1 MTISSSLNAGVAGLA
16 ANSSRLAAISDNI
29 ANASTAGYKRV
40 VTSFESMVISQS
52 GGSYAAGGV
61 SVSNTRMIDQR
72 SSLISTSSATDLAV
86 DGRGF
91 IPVASLSEVKAGEDP
106 TMLLTTSGSFK
117 TNEEG
122 YLTTSSGLVLLGWEA
137 NADETFPTVAR
148 DTDDPLVP
156 IKFDTA
162 QLSAAPTTYVSLGV
176 NLPAESAVTG
186 AAGDTEENTIQY
198 FDNLGG
204 QQDLDITYTPTGL
217 ADNEWTMEITD
228 GATGTVVGLYTLTFD
243 DSQTGKGT
251 LSSVVTTTGGAYD
264 ATSGSI
270 IVSADSGPI
279 EIEIGVMTQLS
290 SAFSAATIEKDGYE
304 AASFSG
310 VKVDEGGY
318 VHALYENGSSRIVY
332 QIPLADMP
340 NPNGMTSLDSQT
352 FMPSSASGAFYLWDA
367 GTGPTGNVASN
378 SLEESTTDVAT
389 ELTAMIQTQR
399 AYSSNAKVIQTVDE
413 MLQETTNIKR

>member
-52 GGSYAAGGV
+52 GGTYAAGGV

-72 SSLISTSSATDLAV
+72 SSLISTNNSTDLAV

-91 IPVASLSEVKAGEDP
+91 IPVASLAQVERGEAP
-106 TMLLTTSGSFK
+106 TMLLTTSGSFR

-122 YLTTSSGLVLLGWEA
+122 YLTTSSGLVLLGWAA
-137 NADETFPTVAR
+137 NSDESFPTVAR

-156 IKFDTA
+156 VKFDTS

-176 NLPAESAVTG
+176 NLPADSAVTG
-186 AAGDTEENTIQY
+186 AAGAAEENTIQY

-204 QQDLDITYTPTGL
+204 QQDLDIVYTPTGL
-217 ADNEWTMEITD
+217 NDNEWTMTITD
-228 GATGTVVGLYTLTFD
+228 GATGTVVGDYTLTFD

-251 LSSVVTTTGGAYD
+251 LSSVATTTGGAYD

-270 IVSADSGPI
+270 IVTADSGPI

-290 SAFSAATIEKDGYE
+290 SGFSAATIEKNGYE
-304 AASFSG
+304 AASFAG
-310 VKVDEGGY
+310 VEVDEGGY

-340 NPNGMTSLDSQT
+340 NPNGMKSLDSQT
-352 FMPSSASGAFYLWDA
+352 FMPSTASGAFYLWDA
-367 GTGPTGNVASN
+367 GTGPTGSVAGYRQ
-378 SLEESTTDVAT
+378 EESTTDVAT

>member
-52 GGSYAAGGV
+52 GGTYAAGGV

-72 SSLISTSSATDLAV
+72 SSLISTNNSTDLAV

-91 IPVASLSEVKAGEDP
+91 IPVANLAQVEAGEAP
-106 TMLLTTSGSFK
+106 TMLLTTSGSFR

-122 YLTTSSGLVLLGWEA
+122 YLTTSSGLVLLGWAA

-156 IKFDTA
+156 VKFDTS

-186 AAGDTEENTIQY
+186 AAGSSEENTIQY

-204 QQDLDITYTPTGL
+204 QQDLDIVYTPTGL
-217 ADNEWTMEITD
+217 NDNEWTMTITD
-228 GATGTVVGLYTLTFD
+228 GATGTVVGDYTLTFD

-251 LSSVVTTTGGAYD
+251 LASVATTTGGAYD
-264 ATSGSI
+264 ATTGSI
-270 IVSADSGPI
+270 IVTADSGPI

-290 SAFSAATIEKDGYE
+290 SGFSAATIEKDGYE
-304 AASFSG
+304 AASFAG
-310 VKVDEGGY
+310 VEVDEGGY

-340 NPNGMTSLDSQT
+340 NPNGMKSLDSQT
-352 FMPSSASGAFYLWDA
+352 FMPSTASGAFYLWDA
-367 GTGPTGNVASN
+367 GTGPTGNVAGYRQ
-378 SLEESTTDVAT
+378 EESTTDVAT

>member
-52 GGSYAAGGV
+52 GGTYAAGGV

-72 SSLISTSSATDLAV
+72 SSLISTNNATDLAV

-91 IPVASLSEVKAGEDP
+91 IPVASLAEVEAGSQP
-106 TMLLTTSGSFK
+106 TMLLTTSGSFR

-156 IKFDTA
+156 VKFDTS

-176 NLPAESAVTG
+176 NLPADSALTG
-186 AAGDTEENTIQY
+186 AAGDPEENSIQY

-204 QQDLDITYTPTGL
+204 QQDLSIVYTPTGL
-217 ADNEWTMEITD
+217 NDNEWTMTITD
-228 GATGTVVGLYTLTFD
+228 GATGTVVGDYTLTFD

-251 LSSVVTTTGGAYD
+251 LSTVGTTIGGAYD
-264 ATSGSI
+264 ASTGTI
-270 IVSADSGPI
+270 IVTADSGPI

-290 SAFSAATIEKDGYE
+290 SAFTAATIEKDGYE
-304 AASFSG
+304 AASFAG
-310 VKVDEGGY
+310 VEVDEGGY

-340 NPNGMTSLDSQT
+340 NPNGMKSLDSQT
-352 FMPSSASGAFYLWDA
+352 FMPSTASGAYYLWDA
-367 GTGPTGNVASN
+367 GTGPTGSVAGYRQ
-378 SLEESTTDVAT
+378 EESTTDVAT

>member
-1 MTISSSLNAGVAGLA
+1 M
-16 ANSSRLAAISDNI
+16 
-29 ANASTAGYKRV
+29 
-40 VTSFESMVISQS
+40 
-52 GGSYAAGGV
+52 
-61 SVSNTRMIDQR
+61 
-72 SSLISTSSATDLAV
+72 
-86 DGRGF
+86 
-91 IPVASLSEVKAGEDP
+91 
-106 TMLLTTSGSFK
+106 LTTSGSFR

-156 IKFDTA
+156 IKFDTS

-176 NLPAESAVTG
+176 NLPSDSAVTG
-186 AAGDTEENTIQY
+186 AAGSAEENTIQY

-204 QQDLDITYTPTGL
+204 QQDLDIVYTPTGL

-228 GATGTVVGLYTLTFD
+228 GATGTVVGEYTLTFD

-251 LSSVVTTTGGAYD
+251 LASVATTTGGAYD
-264 ATSGSI
+264 SSTGTI

-290 SAFSAATIEKDGYE
+290 SAFTAATIEKDGYE
-304 AASFSG
+304 AASFAG
-310 VKVDEGGY
+310 VEVDEGGY

-340 NPNGMTSLDSQT
+340 NPNGMKSLDSQT
-352 FMPSSASGAFYLWDA
+352 FMPSTASGAYYLWDA
-367 GTGPTGNVASN
+367 GTGPTGSVAGYRQ
-378 SLEESTTDVAT
+378 EESTTDVAT

-399 AYSSNAKVIQTVDE
+399 AYSTNAKVIQTVDE

>member
-52 GGSYAAGGV
+52 GGTYAAGGV

-72 SSLISTSSATDLAV
+72 SSLISTNNSTDLAV

-91 IPVASLSEVKAGEDP
+91 IPVASLAEVEAGEAP
-106 TMLLTTSGSFK
+106 TMLLTTSGSFR

-122 YLTTSSGLVLLGWEA
+122 YLTTSSGLVLLGWAA
-137 NADETFPTVAR
+137 NSDESFPTVAR

-156 IKFDTA
+156 VKFDTS

-176 NLPAESAVTG
+176 NLPADSAVTG
-186 AAGDTEENTIQY
+186 AAGAAEENTIQY

-204 QQDLDITYTPTGL
+204 QQDLDIVYTPTGL
-217 ADNEWTMEITD
+217 NDNEWTMTITD
-228 GATGTVVGLYTLTFD
+228 GATGTVVGDYTLTFD

-251 LSSVVTTTGGAYD
+251 LSSVATTTGGAYD
-264 ATSGSI
+264 ATTGSI
-270 IVSADSGPI
+270 IVTADSGPI

-290 SAFSAATIEKDGYE
+290 SGFSAATIEKDGYE
-304 AASFSG
+304 AASFAG
-310 VKVDEGGY
+310 VEVDEGGY

-340 NPNGMTSLDSQT
+340 NPNGMKSLDSQT
-352 FMPSSASGAFYLWDA
+352 FMPSTASGAFYLWDA
-367 GTGPTGNVASN
+367 GTGPTGSVAGYRQ
-378 SLEESTTDVAT
+378 EESTTDVAT